1 MTFKLQ
7 AQAGSRRRSCGVT
20 PRTISGMPSSTE
32 RDEWGA
38 CTSFG
43 RVLKA
48 ADITSVRP
56 GSARCGIAQPCL
68 TLAAVI
74 EGDQR
79 HCNSEAYAMSSD
91 LSRSSTLSGQRSNTD
106 ERLGL
111 GIPVGAT
118 SRSGDS
124 KAYWPVSAPANTA
137 PHCYRNLGNPCAEKV
152 LQHRP
157 RQNNFQHPRCA
168 WTQGALEVN
177 QSAVCGEH
185 PDDVGAPC
193 QWHSAGAG
201 HKGAASLT
209 KAHGAFRKI
218 GEAVMASEPDA
229 CAGVGSPP
237 AGNANHHRLQCASG
251 H

>member
-56 GSARCGIAQPCL
+56 GSAQCGIAQPCL
-68 TLAAVI
+68 TL
-74 EGDQR
+74 
-79 HCNSEAYAMSSD
+79 
-91 LSRSSTLSGQRSNTD
+91 SGQWIDNSSPALPIVISG
-106 ERLGL
+106 RLDGS
-111 GIPVGAT
+111 GA
-118 SRSGDS
+118 SFR
-124 KAYWPVSAPANTA
+124 AVSLRKPAI
-137 PHCYRNLGNPCAEKV
+137 EKV

-157 RQNNFQHPRCA
+157 RQN
-168 WTQGALEVN
+168 
-177 QSAVCGEH
+177 
-185 PDDVGAPC
+185 
-193 QWHSAGAG
+193 
-201 HKGAASLT
+201 KGAAPLT
-209 KAHGAFRKI
+209 KAPSAFRKI